1 MAIQSYGEGG
11 LKVEAGKRIVPEDE
25 FQAKLSDIAANA
37 LTDACTGCNPRPI
50 NQKQMEQMLKCCY
63 YDEDVL
69 F

>member
-1 MAIQSYGEGG
+1 M
-11 LKVEAGKRIVPEDE
+11 PEDE